1 MDEFWLRRWG
11 SLIGVV
17 CNYVII
23 GSALC
28 LLRLPYDI
36 RRDMQL
42 FDVNVGNVS
51 WPSLYNPIIDLIGG
65 DNAPPVEP
73 GGKYL
78 TQADDIFRFTLYWT
92 LIFHVPLYV
101 LVGTYAFFNVLFPPA
116 RGRLRRS
123 RFRTLAR
130 TGVSSEGESVP
141 MNPLPN
147 LHPNSA
153 YMTAPP
159 ASHPSAETLSTSPRR
174 VGKRLNAGRTRLMFA
189 LIIFLSFVGLGI
201 VSAVAGAAV
210 MGFVIAGVYKAGGF
224 WVSTWVPFVWA
235 VIHALVGLLG
245 IWPSVIE
252 II

>member
-1 MDEFWLRRWG
+1 
-11 SLIGVV
+11 
-17 CNYVII
+17 
-23 GSALC
+23 
-28 LLRLPYDI
+28 
-36 RRDMQL
+36 MQL

-78 TQADDIFRFTLYWT
+78 TQADDVFRFTLYWT

-116 RGRLRRS
+116 RGRLQ
-123 RFRTLAR
+123 
-130 TGVSSEGESVP
+130 SVP

-153 YMTAPP
+153 YTTAPP

-174 VGKRLNAGRTRLMFA
+174 VGKRLNVGRTRLMFA